1 MTEKLSNEV
10 YWGRPYGGV
19 DFLWLKDYSARINIG
34 VKAVS
39 GRYLS
44 VGEHIACRRSAA
56 SSECEHVANHA
67 SGIRWWNFA
76 ITTQW

>member
-1 MTEKLSNEV
+1 MKYTGFGHGS
-10 YWGRPYGGV
+10 V
-19 DFLWLKDYSARINIG
+19 DFLWRKDYSARINIG

-39 GRYLS
+39 DRYLS
-44 VGEHIACRRSAA
+44 VGERIACRRAA

-67 SGIRWWNFA
+67 CGIRWWKFA